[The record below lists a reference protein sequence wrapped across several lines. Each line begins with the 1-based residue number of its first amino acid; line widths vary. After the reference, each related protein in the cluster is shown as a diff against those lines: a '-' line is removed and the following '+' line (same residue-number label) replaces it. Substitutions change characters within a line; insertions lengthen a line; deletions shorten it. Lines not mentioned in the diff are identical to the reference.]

1 MFYKGQIDSQAK
13 EIAELNNKLM
23 YLISQ
28 FEEVMNRVI
37 SLEVTIMNCRDTNE
51 QGEWS
56 NQVGIKLISL
66 EKRLEDLEDKIPEVK
81 K

>member
-1 MFYKGQIDSQAK
+1 
-13 EIAELNNKLM
+13 M

-56 NQVGIKLISL
+56 NKVGIKLISL